1 MTSTGVGGTGGK
13 KNGPRTG
20 ANAGDTG
27 GRKWRE
33 DGGDAMRLVV
43 KAHMEKE
50 DRTKGAIIC
59 LSTVSF
65 FFLLTFLNM

>member
-1 MTSTGVGGTGGK
+1 MGNSFPMTWSLCSSTSERDRQMTSTGVGGTGGK

-20 ANAGDTG
+20 ANDGDIG

-43 KAHMEKE
+43 RMAAE
-50 DRTKGAIIC
+50 
-59 LSTVSF
+59 
-65 FFLLTFLNM
+65 